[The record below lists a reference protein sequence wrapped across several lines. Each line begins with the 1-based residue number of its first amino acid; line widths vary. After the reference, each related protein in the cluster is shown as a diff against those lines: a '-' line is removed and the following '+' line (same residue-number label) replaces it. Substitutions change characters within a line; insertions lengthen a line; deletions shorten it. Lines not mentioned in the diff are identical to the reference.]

1 VFSSLRDLTPTE
13 KNQRSKPK
21 NTFILIKKKKKKRK
35 KESELLLRFY
45 LVDSILNSPYR
56 KINRHA
62 MIFFFFFFKKI
73 ALYLSSLWETLEL
86 PQKIKIVPSQELKYF
101 FFYFFKKVILFFEQ
115 SLQQI
120 TKIAAAI
127 LH

>member
-1 VFSSLRDLTPTE
+1 
-13 KNQRSKPK
+13 
-21 NTFILIKKKKKKRK
+21 
-35 KESELLLRFY
+35 
-45 LVDSILNSPYR
+45 
-56 KINRHA
+56 
-62 MIFFFFFFKKI
+62 MIFFFFLKKKI